1 MKEEITTEYVLDL
14 LEKPIVE
21 YVQGFMERAGMKIDK
36 EGAENIVSNVGV
48 RILQKKKVLSK

>member
-1 MKEEITTEYVLDL
+1 MEKEITTEYVLDL

-21 YVQGFMERAGMKIDK
+21 YVQFFMERLGMKIDK
-36 EGAENIVSNVGV
+36 KGAENIVSNVGV